1 MIKRLLIALLV
12 TSTLGISGC
21 GYVAN
26 NKESAVGKTMI
37 DLNNMQDWCVG
48 RYTFKL
54 PKDAKMIDEIINY
67 DSFKID
73 SKTKATRLDFD
84 EAIKEIEKEY
94 NKKDD
99 FIKDQTAI
107 ETSKNIITK
116 IIWGHSTFAQ
126 GRTPVHVYA
135 FVYDQSTRVFFKITG
150 TYSKKFEKES
160 VNGIKYLVKNLKARD
175 NNTTPTEKGIC
186 FKNGFIKDDGREYE
200 FTRQKIGFN
209 FAKAP
214 SVVIIAETEVIY
226 KTEDNLIARTEK
238 NLKRSPNYP
247 KNMSTSKNLK
257 KGNKIANPST
267 PISGVELVTEIGLEG
282 GTGILATWEHSG
294 TVKSAT
300 DPLLSITV
308 DTARTNSYVKTSSV
322 PNQNGLQ
329 VYEAILNSIR
339 KF

>member
-12 TSTLGISGC
+12 TSTLSISGC
-21 GYVAN
+21 GYAAN
-26 NKESAVGKTMI
+26 NKESEAGKTMI
-37 DLNNMQDWCVG
+37 ELNNMQDWCVG

-54 PKDAKMIDEIINY
+54 PKDAKIIDETINY

-84 EAIKEIEKEY
+84 EAIKEIEKKY
-94 NKKDD
+94 NTKED

-160 VNGIKYLVKNLKARD
+160 VESVKYLVKNLKARD
-175 NNTTPTEKGIC
+175 NNKIPTEHGFC
-186 FKNGFIKDDGREYE
+186 FKNGFIKDDGKDYK
-200 FTRQKIGFN
+200 FTKQKIGFN
-209 FAKAP
+209 FANAP
-214 SVVIIAETEVIY
+214 SVIITAETEAIY
-226 KTEDNLIARTEK
+226 KAEDNLITRTEK
-238 NLKRSPNYP
+238 NLKRSPNY
-247 KNMSTSKNLK
+247 SKTK
-257 KGNKIANPST
+257 SQTQDIRKGTKIINQT
-267 PISGVELVTEIGLEG
+267 VPINGLELVTQVPMEG
-282 GTGILATWEHSG
+282 GTGIIATWEHAG
-294 TVKSAT
+294 TVKSAL
-300 DPLLSITV
+300 DPLVSITV
-308 DTARTNSYVKTSSV
+308 DTASTANYVKTSSI

-329 VYEAILNSIR
+329 IFDTILNSIR